1 MEQNDSDRAADYS
14 AWKKHLSGAPFPAP
28 GNKYFWKSDI
38 MVQHGTGYY
47 LSAKVISTRTNGTE
61 MLNNENLKGYNLPLG
76 ATNILTSGK
85 EYEGIFPVWE
95 VG

>member
-1 MEQNDSDRAADYS
+1 
-14 AWKKHLSGAPFPAP
+14 
-28 GNKYFWKSDI
+28 

-85 EYEGIFPVWE
+85 EYEGIFPVWNWNKIPGTTEKIGLE